1 MKKIPVFLC
10 LSLMLLISCT
20 SQKDN
25 PFDVNGDDYVP
36 PSLTVDWINTNITQN
51 GILTIDSLYITVIG
65 NTPQNEF
72 RYSLDSIFWSAWSI
86 SPIFQEKGIDDGIHI
101 IYLQTRYPSGT
112 DIYSDS
118 INFTAAIL
126 PATAVYISPQKQY
139 ISYGDTA
146 DIIICTKGVSPP
158 VYMMHLAI
166 SGAVI
171 VDDTIL
177 YTDNGNV
184 NAFSSD
190 TVIDI
195 SVLEDTC
202 AISGSCN
209 VISVSLA
216 NIGVTG
222 IIGLNCV
229 LRDKNNNTVSVDAVR
244 GGRIVQVTVNEK

>member
-10 LSLMLLISCT
+10 LSLMFLISCT
-20 SQKDN
+20 SERDN
-25 PFDVNGDDYVP
+25 PLDVNGDDYVP

-51 GILTIDSLYITVIG
+51 GILTIDSLFITVTG

-86 SPIFQEKGIDDGIHI
+86 SPIFQENRIDDGIHI

-112 DIYSDS
+112 DIYTDS

-146 DIIICTKGVSPP
+146 DIVICTKGVSAT
-158 VYMMHLAI
+158 YMMHLTI

-171 VDDTIL
+171 IDDTIL
-177 YTDNGNV
+177 YTNNDNV

-190 TVIDI
+190 TIIDI

-229 LRDKNNNTVSVDAVR
+229 LRDKNNNTVSVDTVR
-244 GGRIVQVTVNEK
+244 GGRMVQVTVNEK